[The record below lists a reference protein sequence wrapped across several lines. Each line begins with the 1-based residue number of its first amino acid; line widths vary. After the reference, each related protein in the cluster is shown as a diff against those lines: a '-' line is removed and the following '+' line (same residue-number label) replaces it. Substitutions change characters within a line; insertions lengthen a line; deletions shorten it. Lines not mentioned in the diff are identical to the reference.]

1 MSYFLI
7 YLIKST
13 VYLGLFYAFFLI
25 AMRGTTFFRLNRW
38 MLLLGTV
45 VCMLLPC
52 YTLTVEEVEGMQL
65 PMQVLDEML
74 VLRTPEEALTTKQH
88 ICGSLALLPQHARA
102 KDQSFAVAWINS
114 ISLVEPLCSASI
126 QK

>member
-25 AMRGTTFFRLNRW
+25 AMRSTTFFRLNRW
-38 MLLLGTV
+38 MLLLGSV

-74 VLRTPEEALTTKQH
+74 VLRTSEEALTDSTME
-88 ICGSLALLPQHARA
+88 LPMQ
-102 KDQSFAVAWINS
+102 
-114 ISLVEPLCSASI
+114 E
-126 QK
+126 

>member
-38 MLLLGTV
+38 MLLLGSV

-74 VLRTPEEALTTKQH
+74 VLRTPGEALTDSTMELPVQETKTAVS
-88 ICGSLALLPQHARA
+88 IPILPM
-102 KDQSFAVAWINS
+102 V
-114 ISLVEPLCSASI
+114 
-126 QK
+126 